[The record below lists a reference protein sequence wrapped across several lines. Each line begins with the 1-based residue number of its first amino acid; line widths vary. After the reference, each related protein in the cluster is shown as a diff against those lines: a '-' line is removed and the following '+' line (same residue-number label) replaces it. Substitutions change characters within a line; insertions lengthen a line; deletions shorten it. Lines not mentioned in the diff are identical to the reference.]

1 MKLSD
6 QFVYRYICGEAFLT
20 PVGETTKKWNGIFT
34 LSETG
39 AFILEALQ
47 KGLDEAAIADELAA
61 AFEISP
67 ETAAQDTAD
76 FLRTLSDYG
85 ILTDN

>member
-1 MKLSD
+1 MKLSS
-6 QFVYRYICGEAFLT
+6 QFVYRKLCGESFLT
-20 PVGETTKKWNGIFT
+20 PVGETTKKWNGIFS

-47 KGLDEAAIADELAA
+47 NGSDEAAIAGELAA

-67 ETAAQDTAD
+67 ETAAQDTAE
-76 FLRTLSDYG
+76 FLQTLSEYG
-85 ILTDN
+85 ILTDD